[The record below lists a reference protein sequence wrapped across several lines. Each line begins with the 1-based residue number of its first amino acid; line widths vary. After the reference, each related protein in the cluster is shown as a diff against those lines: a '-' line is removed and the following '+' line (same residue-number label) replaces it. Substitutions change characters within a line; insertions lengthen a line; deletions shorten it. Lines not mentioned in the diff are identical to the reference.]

1 MRFGRFM
8 FQDRE
13 VFGVVEDDFSVTIAR
28 PEDKEALGRDQFP
41 MQEAIVLPPVIPTK
55 IIAIGLNYRAHALEM
70 QKPLPEEPLMFLK
83 PVTAVIASGEAIVLP
98 RQSQRVD
105 FEGELAV
112 VLGRR
117 CRNVTPE
124 EAPDYILGYTCM
136 NDVTAR
142 DLQKKDVQ
150 YTRAKGFDTFAPVGP
165 FLVTEIDPSNLRI
178 QTFVN
183 GEMRQDSNT
192 ADMIFSVPQLIS
204 FVSSVMTLLPGD
216 IISTGTPAGVGP
228 VQPGD
233 LVEVQ
238 IQNIGRLRNTVVG
251 AP

>member
-1 MRFGRFM
+1 M
-8 FQDRE
+8 FKDRE
-13 VFGVVEDDFSVTIAR
+13 VFGVVADDFSVIIAR
-28 PEDKEALGRDQFP
+28 PEDQQALGCDQFP
-41 MQEAIVLPPVIPTK
+41 MQDAIVLPPVIPTK
-55 IIAIGLNYRAHALEM
+55 IVAIGLNYRAHAAEM

-117 CRNVTPE
+117 CRNVSVE
-124 EAPDYILGYTCM
+124 EAPQYILGYTCM

-150 YTRAKGFDTFAPVGP
+150 YTRAKGFDTFAPLGP
-165 FLVTEIDPSNLRI
+165 FLVTDIDPSNLRI

-183 GEMRQDSNT
+183 GEPRQDSNT

-216 IISTGTPAGVGP
+216 IISTGTPSGVGP

-233 LVEVQ
+233 LVEIQ